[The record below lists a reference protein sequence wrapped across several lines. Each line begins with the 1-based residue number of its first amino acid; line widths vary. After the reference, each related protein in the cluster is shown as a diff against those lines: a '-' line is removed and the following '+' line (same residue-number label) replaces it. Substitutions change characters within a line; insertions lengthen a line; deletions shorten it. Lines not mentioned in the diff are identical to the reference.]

1 MSHTADVY
9 TTEEQAAAAFDAAVT
24 ATGLF
29 HLHREVRGT
38 LTQPRPGQRDKTVRI
53 DRILI
58 PTQNLIDLGWRHGII
73 GVEIKRTGVKLGP
86 ALAQAM
92 DYTRSTFTLDGGDF
106 LVVPTWVLVW
116 PAENEHGPLASL
128 MAQNRV
134 GVVEANKWATL
145 RLRVGEMTLLHVST
159 TGEVRIGTQSSGTK
173 VGSR

>member
-1 MSHTADVY
+1 MSHTAIY
-9 TTEEQAAAAFDAAVT
+9 STEEQAAAAFDAAVSS
-24 ATGLF
+24 TGLF
-29 HLHREVRGT
+29 NIHREVRGT
-38 LTQPRPGQRDKTVRI
+38 LTQPRPGQVDKSVRI

-58 PTQNLIDLGWRHGII
+58 PTQTLVDLGWRHGII

-92 DYTRSTFTLDGGDF
+92 DYTRSTFTLEGGDF

-116 PAENEHGPLASL
+116 PAENEHGPMASL

-134 GVVEANKWATL
+134 GVVESNQWATL
-145 RLRVGEMTLLHVST
+145 RLRVGEMTLLHVSRA
-159 TGEVRIGTQSSGTK
+159 GEVRVGTQSAGRK